1 MLRKVF
7 KTGNSVVVSLPR
19 EALDYLG
26 LSPGEDI
33 NLEVDRDK
41 RQIVISPIKSSLE
54 ISGIDEIFAQEI
66 NSFIE
71 QYRPALEE
79 LAK

>member
-7 KTGNSVVVSLPR
+7 KKGNSVLVSLPK
-19 EALDYLG
+19 EALNYLG
-26 LSPGEDI
+26 LSPGENI
-33 NLEVDRDK
+33 NLELDRDK

-54 ISGIDEIFAQEI
+54 ISGVDETFAQEI

-71 QYRPALEE
+71 QYRPAL
-79 LAK
+79 